1 MTFLERL
8 GDPRPILLD
17 GATGT
22 ELNRRGV
29 STDLPLWSA
38 GALLDAPATV
48 RQIHRDYL
56 LAGAEVVTA
65 NTFRTHRR
73 SLARGGQ
80 LFSGERGAEGV
91 AAIAPLG
98 VSGLLINCTPSTTIH
113 EPFAELTA
121 AVAGQPAPVAVRGL
135 YANIGHTN
143 DIDGWTSTTDVTPL
157 E

>member
-1 MTFLERL
+1 MTFLDRL

-38 GALLDAPATV
+38 GALLDAPATL

-56 LAGAEVVTA
+56 LAGAEIVTA

-73 SLARGGQ
+73 SLARGGYGD
-80 LFSGERGAEGV
+80 SA
-91 AAIAPLG
+91 
-98 VSGLLINCTPSTTIH
+98 
-113 EPFAELTA
+113 AELTRLAVELARA
-121 AVAGQPAPVAVRGL
+121 AVGEGALAPPAYVAGSLA
-135 YANIGHTN
+135 
-143 DIDGWTSTTDVTPL
+143 PL
-157 E
+157 EDCYSPELVPPQAECEREHAELAACL